1 MTAADHRGRAV
12 VIVASTRAAAGE
24 YEDRTGPVIATWLGE
39 RGFAV
44 DGPHVRADGPGV
56 AAALAEAVAGD
67 ARVILTTGGTGVT
80 PTDRTPEATRPLL
93 DLELPGIMEEARR
106 IGVAHTPT
114 AVLTRGHA
122 GLAGGAFVMNLPG
135 SPGGVR
141 DGLGLLDRILD
152 HVLEQ
157 ARGAVHPATDPA
169 ADTAP
174 YASPAAGAAS

>member
-1 MTAADHRGRAV
+1 M
-12 VIVASTRAAAGE
+12 
-24 YEDRTGPVIATWLGE
+24 
-39 RGFAV
+39 
-44 DGPHVRADGPGV
+44 
-56 AAALAEAVAGD
+56 
-67 ARVILTTGGTGVT
+67 
-80 PTDRTPEATRPLL
+80 
-93 DLELPGIMEEARR
+93 
-106 IGVAHTPT
+106 

-169 ADTAP
+169 ADTASDT
-174 YASPAAGAAS
+174 ASDAGAAS